1 MKKHY
6 FRPRPSKLCQKYMAR
21 EILHHSYKFYS
32 TYTHVPHICTC
43 TYVIKQILKYLYSVQ
58 CSLIFPILL
67 FYFILIFKILFH
79 NSVNLFHDP
88 LRVKTHN
95 LKNIDKES
103 IGFSD
108 VYFLQLFLHRMYK
121 FMGEKNQPRE

>member
-6 FRPRPSKLCQKYMAR
+6 FRPRPSELCQKYMAR
-21 EILHHSYKFYS
+21 EILHHGYKFYI

-43 TYVIKQILKYLYSVQ
+43 TYVIKQIFMKYLYNMHDISYSV
-58 CSLIFPILL
+58 L
-67 FYFILIFKILFH
+67 FYFISFFKILFH

-95 LKNIDKES
+95 LKNIDRES

-108 VYFLQLFLHRMYK
+108 VYFLQLFLHRMCK
-121 FMGEKNQPRE
+121 FVGGKINL